1 MVLFSLLSRICI
13 NNFVFTF
20 ETNTFSNDF
29 WAMWYIET
37 VYFSHEIKLV
47 NADLIFKYLFFSW
60 FVNYFCIFLKY
71 FSYPHDSGKVLWIHV
86 CQFISLSLSICPS
99 ATRFSMESLVRL
111 CWFFCMVTGTNEY
124 KRIAEPDFWKNNFLY
139 GLQNI

>member
-29 WAMWYIET
+29 WAMWYIKT

-86 CQFISLSLSICPS
+86 CQFISLSVHLPVCNP
-99 ATRFSMESLVRL
+99 
-111 CWFFCMVTGTNEY
+111 FFYG
-124 KRIAEPDFWKNNFLY
+124 IARQTLLIFLHGDRY
-139 GLQNI
+139 QWIQENSRDGFLKK

>member
-47 NADLIFKYLFFSW
+47 NADLIFKYLFFSCLSIT
-60 FVNYFCIFLKY
+60 FVFFLNIFRTPTIAGK
-71 FSYPHDSGKVLWIHV
+71 SYEFMFVSSSV
-86 CQFISLSLSICPS
+86 SLSICPS
-99 ATRFSMESLVRL
+99 ATRFSMESLDRL

-124 KRIAEPDFWKNNFLY
+124 KRIAETGFWKNNFLY

>member
-20 ETNTFSNDF
+20 ETTTFSNDF

-71 FSYPHDSGKVLWIHV
+71 FSYSHDSGKVLWIHV
-86 CQFISLSLSICPS
+86 CQFISLSVHLPVCNP
-99 ATRFSMESLVRL
+99 
-111 CWFFCMVTGTNEY
+111 FFYGIARQTLLIFLHGDSTNEY
-124 KRIAEPDFWKNNFLY
+124 KRIAETGFWKNNFLY

>member
-1 MVLFSLLSRICI
+1 MVLFSLFARICI

-20 ETNTFSNDF
+20 ETTTFSNDF

-47 NADLIFKYLFFSW
+47 NADLIFKYIFFSW
-60 FVNYFCIFLKY
+60 FINYFCIFLKY
-71 FSYPHDSGKVLWIHV
+71 LSYPTIAGKSYEFMFVSSSV
-86 CQFISLSLSICPS
+86 SLSICPS

-124 KRIAEPDFWKNNFLY
+124 KRIAETDFWKNNFLY